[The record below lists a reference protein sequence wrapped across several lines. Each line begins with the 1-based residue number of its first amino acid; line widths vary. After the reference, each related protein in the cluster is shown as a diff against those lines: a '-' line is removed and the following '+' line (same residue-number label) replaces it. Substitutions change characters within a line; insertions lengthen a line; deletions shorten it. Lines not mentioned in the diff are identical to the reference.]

1 MRLVGKYTKPVSALV
16 LSGALI
22 LTACG
27 TSQES
32 GKEASSSSAMTA
44 KESAVVNP
52 VVKHLDMQAHRGGRG
67 EHTEESLAAFEHALS
82 LGVST
87 LEFDIVMSKDGVP
100 VVWHDPDVQEEK
112 CRDTEPAMPNDPQFP
127 YVGKL
132 LHDLTW
138 EQLSTLRCD
147 KKLEKFPDAEPAK
160 DNQMIRLERVFQ
172 LTKERGADVMYNIE
186 TKIEADHPEKSAEP
200 QEFVDAILTA
210 SDNAGVT
217 DKVMLQSFD
226 WRSLPLAKKHNPKIR
241 TVALYDETTWLE
253 GSPWLGDIDYKS
265 VNGDALEA
273 VKKLGADIVSPG
285 YAVPYGKTV
294 ADSDYKPV
302 TTPEYVKKAHD
313 LGLKVVPWT
322 VNDKATMK
330 SQIEA
335 GIDGIITDYPTI
347 LRELAE
353 EMNLDLP
360 VKYPAK

>member
-32 GKEASSSSAMTA
+32 SKEASSSSAMTA

>member
-1 MRLVGKYTKPVSALV
+1 MA
-16 LSGALI
+16 
-22 LTACG
+22 
-27 TSQES
+27 
-32 GKEASSSSAMTA
+32 
-44 KESAVVNP
+44 
-52 VVKHLDMQAHRGGRG
+52 
-67 EHTEESLAAFEHALS
+67 
-82 LGVST
+82 
-87 LEFDIVMSKDGVP
+87 
-100 VVWHDPDVQEEK
+100 
-112 CRDTEPAMPNDPQFP
+112 
-127 YVGKL
+127 
-132 LHDLTW
+132 
-138 EQLSTLRCD
+138 
-147 KKLEKFPDAEPAK
+147 
-160 DNQMIRLERVFQ
+160 
-172 LTKERGADVMYNIE
+172 
-186 TKIEADHPEKSAEP
+186 
-200 QEFVDAILTA
+200 
-210 SDNAGVT
+210 
-217 DKVMLQSFD
+217 
-226 WRSLPLAKKHNPKIR
+226 SLPLAKKHNPKIR